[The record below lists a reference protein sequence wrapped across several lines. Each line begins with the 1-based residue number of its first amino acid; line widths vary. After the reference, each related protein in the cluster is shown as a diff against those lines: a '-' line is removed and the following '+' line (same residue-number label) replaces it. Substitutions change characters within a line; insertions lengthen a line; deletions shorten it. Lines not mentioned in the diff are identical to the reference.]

1 MRRGA
6 MKFVNDKLLQYSVKI
21 TDVDAIVDN
30 ILLK

>member
-6 MKFVNDKLLQYSVKI
+6 MKFVNDMCRKI
-21 TDVDAIVDN
+21 KDVDAIVDN